1 MLNLESQAYV
11 RVNATG
17 RLLWERIET
26 PQTIDSLAAELS
38 AEFEIDRQRAI
49 DDVTNFVRAMLERGL
64 VEEAV

>member
-38 AEFEIDRQRAI
+38 AEFGIDRQRAV
-49 DDVTNFVRAMLERGL
+49 DDVTNFVRGMLERGL

>member
-1 MLNLESQAYV
+1 MLNLESQAYG

-38 AEFEIDRQRAI
+38 AEFGIDRQRAV
-49 DDVTNFVRAMLERGL
+49 DDVTNFVRGMLERGL